1 MWLCILDVI
10 CLLSETLGEAYK
22 KDGERTAA
30 VGGLIEGN

>member
-22 KDGERTAA
+22 DGERTAA